1 MRNKYIRKRHAQY
14 SSEKEQWPPNLF
26 NRIVSNS
33 MVTYGN
39 KETIRQYITIAK
51 QHREGTSSIDQLI
64 TENFDNSLSKRPR
77 MDFRITKDIN
87 EIFASNP
94 VDKQNIPP
102 RRILIEGIPG
112 VGKTVLAKEIG
123 YLWATKELLHDIKVL
138 FLLFLRDPVLQK
150 VKDLEELVEYVYRKG
165 LDAKE
170 FRSCAK
176 QLGNAKNIC
185 FILDGYDEYNDSDQ
199 QESFIIE
206 LIEGDILPNAI
217 VVITSRPTEDTFI
230 LRYMVEKRVEILGLA
245 KKERDQYI
253 TEVLSDSEKIKF
265 QKYLKEQPIIND
277 YCYVPLHLVILLYLY
292 QRDSLPKSLTEM
304 NKSFIFHKVVRHLKG
319 LGKASIEKFEDLQS
333 VYPDVMKPLC
343 YLAFTGLQNDCLVFS
358 MNEIPFEVNSEL
370 FKNGFGLLQPS
381 QYYFKEKG
389 AAFREEGTTYNFL
402 HFTLQEFLAAY
413 YVSMLPVEEQYSH
426 MEDTFWKDRFA
437 YMWVMYVGIVGV
449 NNHQFVQFISGG
461 KTYKSKAGLRITD
474 TIQKDKRKRLH
485 VFQCYMEAKSKAE
498 IPRLISSM
506 FSNGEVK
513 FTKTSLHPHH
523 VSFLTFFMSSQSTV
537 VPWKTLELESSSLNE
552 IAMNILEQ
560 FVTDNKEKI
569 AALEYVNLIGNS
581 VSPWGVYCALINDC
595 QVETLTLCASD
606 MHNHVTEIKESL
618 QNAYKLKVLKLFDV
632 NCNDLA
638 LLEKVLQYGVT
649 LNRLD
654 LSWEK
659 NPKYTLLQTVYNNVT
674 VNICSDILQ
683 SDTCSSNSINL
694 SDKNFTRH
702 EALFLAFGLHNN
714 TTLVK
719 FNLSQNHISNDGAI
733 AIGTSVMKNTA
744 LKEFDISKNDLTNDG
759 VLPLMQGLQ
768 KVTSINISGLSI
780 SDNGAALIGEQL
792 KDNDVLL
799 SLNMSNIGT
808 TEEGAKKFIEAFQA
822 NTTLTKL
829 HIQTIDLSDNGMV
842 ALSAYL
848 RNNSLQELFISQN
861 KITDKGLEKIAD
873 AVIMSKSL
881 CKFDISEN
889 LISDKGLVYLLE
901 KIAHSKNSVLE
912 HLCVKHNNVTK
923 SSWSYVKDCIDKI
936 SLPIKI
942 VASWNEIRLKNVEN
956 HSHNSLV
963 INTTIYSFSDQHIEF
978 CSHEQFVKNIRSTA
992 HRIRYITSC
1001 LMENKVLTSINLS
1014 GIGITGKEA
1023 KTFSNVIQYNS
1034 VLHTL
1039 NIAQNEL
1046 GDDGMVEISKS
1057 LKDNAIL
1064 HTLDLSHNGITYQ
1077 GAKKLAEA
1085 LHGNKVL
1092 KSLNIS
1098 NNKISD
1104 DGAVAF
1110 LSGSLQKLNF
1120 SSNNVTIKGAT
1131 HIAKAI
1137 ECNRSLTHLYL
1148 FQSSLTNKSTFH
1160 KTILNSLHSNNT
1172 IVKLILPWLNETLDL
1187 SEIDEV
1193 HCLIKEINRQRKQQN
1208 ITNLNCLFLI

>member
-1 MRNKYIRKRHAQY
+1 M
-14 SSEKEQWPPNLF
+14 
-26 NRIVSNS
+26 
-33 MVTYGN
+33 
-39 KETIRQYITIAK
+39 IAK
-51 QHREGTSSIDQLI
+51 HHREGTSSIDQLI
-64 TENFDNSLSKRPR
+64 TENFDNSPSKRPR
-77 MDFRITKDIN
+77 LDFRITKNID

-94 VDKQNIPP
+94 NSVDKKNIPP

-112 VGKTVLAKEIG
+112 VGKTVLAKEIA
-123 YLWATKELLHDIKVL
+123 YLWAAKELLHDIKVL

-150 VKDLEELVEYVYRKG
+150 VKDLEELVEYVYRRCF
-165 LDAKE
+165 DAE
-170 FRSCAK
+170 ELRSCTK
-176 QLGNAKNIC
+176 RLGNAKNIC
-185 FILDGYDEYNDSDQ
+185 FILDGYDEYNNLGQ
-199 QESFIIE
+199 QESFITG

-230 LRYMVEKRVEILGLA
+230 LRDKVEKRVEILGLA

-253 TEVLSDSEKIKF
+253 TDVLSDSKKIEF

-277 YCYVPLHLVILLYLY
+277 YCYVPLYLVILLYLF
-292 QRDSLPKSLTEM
+292 QRDYLPKSLTEM
-304 NKSFIFHKVVRHLKG
+304 NKSFIFHTVVRHLKG
-319 LGKASIEKFEDLQS
+319 VGKTPIKKFEDLQPA
-333 VYPDVMKPLC
+333 YPYVVEQLC
-343 YLAFTGLQNDCLVFS
+343 YLAFTGLQNDRLVFS
-358 MNEIPFEVNSEL
+358 IDEIHFEVNGEL
-370 FKNGFGLLQPS
+370 FKNGFGLLQPL
-381 QYYFKEKG
+381 QYYFKEEG
-389 AAFREEGTTYNFL
+389 AAFSEEGTTYNFL

-413 YVSMLPVEEQYSH
+413 YVSTLPVKEQNSH
-426 MEDTFWKDRFA
+426 MENTFWKDRFA

-449 NNHQFVQFISGG
+449 NDQFTQFISGG
-461 KTYKSKAGLRITD
+461 KTYKNKTGLKITD

-485 VFQCYMEAKSKAE
+485 IFQCYMEAKSKAE
-498 IPRLISSM
+498 IPELISSM

-513 FTKTSLHPHH
+513 FTKATLHPHH

-537 VPWKTLELESSSLNE
+537 VPWKSLELENSSLNE
-552 IAMNILEQ
+552 IAMNILQQ

-581 VSPWGVYCALINDC
+581 VSPWGVYCAVINDC
-595 QVETLTLCASD
+595 QVETLTLCASG
-606 MHNHVTEIKESL
+606 MHNHFNGIKESL
-618 QNAYKLKVLKLFDV
+618 QNSYKLKVLKLFDV

-638 LLEKVLQYGVT
+638 LLENVLQYGVT

-683 SDTCSSNSINL
+683 SDTCSSQSINL
-694 SDKNFTRH
+694 SDKKFTQH

-719 FNLSQNHISNDGAI
+719 FNLSQNHVSNDGAK
-733 AIGTSVMKNTA
+733 AIGTSIMENTA
-744 LKEFDISKNDLTNDG
+744 LKEFDISKNNLTDDG
-759 VLPLMQGLQ
+759 VLLLMQGLQ
-768 KVTSINISGLSI
+768 KVISINISGLSI
-780 SDNGAALIGEQL
+780 SDNGAAFIGEQL

-808 TEEGAKKFIEAFQA
+808 TEEGAKKFIEAFHT

-829 HIQTIDLSDNGMV
+829 YIQTIDLSDNGMV
-842 ALSAYL
+842 PLSAYL
-848 RNNSLQELFISQN
+848 SNNILQELYISQN
-861 KITDKGLEKIAD
+861 KITDKGLKIITD
-873 AVIMSKSL
+873 AIIMSKSL

-901 KIAHSKNSVLE
+901 KIAYSKNSVLE
-912 HLCVKHNNVTK
+912 HLCVKYNNVTK
-923 SSWSYVKDCIDKI
+923 SSWNKVKDCIDKI

-963 INTTIYSFSDQHIEF
+963 INTTIYSFADQHIEF
-978 CSHEQFVKNIRSTA
+978 DSHEQFVKNIRSTV

-1001 LMENKVLTSINLS
+1001 LMENKVLNSINLS
-1014 GIGITGKEA
+1014 GIEITGKEA
-1023 KTFSNVIQYNS
+1023 KTFSNVIRCNS

-1046 GDDGMVEISKS
+1046 ADDGMAEISKS
-1057 LKDNAIL
+1057 LKENTIL
-1064 HTLDLSHNGITYQ
+1064 HTLNLSHNGITYQ
-1077 GAKKLAEA
+1077 GAKKLAEV

-1098 NNKISD
+1098 NNKIGD
-1104 DGAVAF
+1104 DGAVLF
-1110 LSGSLQKLNF
+1110 LSSSLRELDF
-1120 SSNNVTIKGAT
+1120 SSNNFTIKGAI

-1137 ECNRSLTHLYL
+1137 ECNGSLTHLYL
-1148 FQSSLTNKSTFH
+1148 FQPSLTNESTFH
-1160 KTILNSLHSNNT
+1160 KTILNSLLSNNT
-1172 IVKLILPWLNETLDL
+1172 ILKLILPWLNETLDF
-1187 SEIDEV
+1187 SEHDEV
-1193 HCLIKEINRQRKQQN
+1193 HCLIKEINRQRKQRN
-1208 ITNLNCLFLI
+1208 ITNLNCSF